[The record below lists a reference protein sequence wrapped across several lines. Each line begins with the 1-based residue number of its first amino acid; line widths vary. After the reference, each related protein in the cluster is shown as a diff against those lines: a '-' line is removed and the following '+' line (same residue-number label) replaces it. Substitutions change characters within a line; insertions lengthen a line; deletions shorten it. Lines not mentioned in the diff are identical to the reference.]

1 MLAPPFGFCRA
12 ANPRRPQAHPSSDR
26 FAATFSPRGR
36 RKLIPL
42 SFRFAARE
50 LRSGVR
56 GFRIFLA
63 CLALGV
69 AAIAAAGSTAEAFR
83 QGLASQ
89 AAQILGGDLAVGV
102 EQREFSPKE
111 KAALEKLGAV
121 SYAVASRAMAEAPS
135 GVRRLVELRG
145 VSESYPLVGQV
156 DLGGGVRLAD
166 ALQPAG
172 DAAGVAVEQP
182 LLDRLGL
189 KLGDRFLIGNVP
201 VAARAVLLG
210 EPDRLSRGFGL
221 GPRVLSRLQMVQGGG
236 FLAPGLPFGETAR
249 ISLRPGLSL
258 VAAKRAI
265 DQALKGDG
273 FRIRDRNEAA
283 PGFSRLIDQL
293 EYFLGFI
300 GLSSLIAGGLGVS
313 GAVGAYLEARKTSIA
328 ALKALGA
335 DGALARNTY
344 LIQIAVLA
352 GLGVVIG
359 VVVGG
364 AAPLILG
371 NLVKQDLPVP
381 ALFELYPAPL
391 AKAALFGLLS
401 AAAFSLAPLGRARA
415 TPPAALFRQELAGR
429 LRFGPELVGAVLAAA
444 ALAGLAIVTAP
455 TQLSA
460 AIMIAGVAAAFVA
473 LFLIGLGA
481 AWAAGRLRGLT
492 RGPMRIGLANLAGP
506 HSAARTAAPAIGLG
520 VALLAAVV
528 LIQSSLIAEVTVT
541 APKAAP
547 ALVFI
552 GIPGDKGPAFDAAV
566 AQGFGRAL
574 TPKDYM
580 RFPFATGRITGL
592 KGKQVDKGKIGA
604 MGRWAFDADIS
615 LSAIGA
621 QPVGADLISGRWWPA
636 NYVGPPLIALDE
648 QVAKAA
654 GLKLGD
660 EVTVGTLG
668 REFQTRLA
676 TTRKTD
682 LGGFGPDFTLILDA
696 TALAGANPRQVAIA
710 KATPVEEAAVTH
722 ALGASFPTVDV
733 ISVREQLQAATQL
746 FDRVTLAVRAAAA
759 VAGLAGLLVLA
770 GAIAAGARARAKEA
784 ATLKVLGAARWQI
797 LSAYAIEYGAVG
809 AIAGLAGV
817 ALGFAAAWPV
827 VALVFEATW
836 SVDWTGAL
844 GLIAGAAALT
854 AAGGLIAAMHAL
866 AMRPAPVLRA
876 E

>member
-1 MLAPPFGFCRA
+1 M
-12 ANPRRPQAHPSSDR
+12 N
-26 FAATFSPRGR
+26 
-36 RKLIPL
+36 IPL

-89 AAQILGGDLAVGV
+89 AAEILGGDLAVGV
-102 EQREFSPKE
+102 EQREFNPKE
-111 KAALEKLGAV
+111 RTALEGLGRV

-135 GVRRLVELRG
+135 GDRRLVELRG
-145 VSESYPLVGQV
+145 VSEGYPLVGQV
-156 DLGGGVRLAD
+156 ELGGGARLAD

-182 LLDRLGL
+182 LLDRLHL

-201 VAARAVLLG
+201 VIARAVLLG

-221 GPRVLSRLQMVQGGG
+221 GPRVLGRLQMVRDGG
-236 FLAPGLPFGETAR
+236 FLGPGLPFGETAR
-249 ISLRPGLSL
+249 LALRPGLGL
-258 VAAKRAI
+258 DDAKRAI
-265 DQALKGDG
+265 AKALPAGAY
-273 FRIRDRNEAA
+273 RVRDRNDAA

-313 GAVGAYLEARKTSIA
+313 GAVGAYLEARKSSIA

-352 GLGVVIG
+352 GLGVLIG
-359 VVVGG
+359 LAVGG

-371 NLVKQDLPVP
+371 NLVRKDLPVP
-381 ALFELYPAPL
+381 ALFALYPAPL

-429 LRFGPELVGAVLAAA
+429 LRFGPELVGALLAAA
-444 ALAGLAIVTAP
+444 ALAALAVITAP
-455 TQLSA
+455 TRLSA
-460 AIMIAGVAAAFVA
+460 AIMIGGVAAAFMV
-473 LFLIGLGA
+473 LFLIGIAA

-492 RGPMRIGLANLAGP
+492 AGPARIGLANLAGP

-520 VALLAAVV
+520 VGLLAAVV
-528 LIQSSLIAEVTVT
+528 LIQSSLLAEVTVT

-552 GIPGDKGPAFDAAV
+552 EIPADKGAAFDAAV
-566 AQGFGRAL
+566 AAGFGRPL
-574 TPKDYM
+574 SPKDYM
-580 RFPFATGRITGL
+580 RFPFATGRITALEGRPVE
-592 KGKQVDKGKIGA
+592 KARIGDA
-604 MGRWAFDADIS
+604 GRWAFDADVS

-621 QPVGADLISGRWWPA
+621 QPEGADIVSGRWWPA
-636 NYVGPPLIALDE
+636 SYAGPPLIALDD

-660 EVTVGTLG
+660 EVTVTTLG
-668 REFQTRLA
+668 REFQARLA
-676 TTRKTD
+676 VTRKTD
-682 LGGFGPDFTLILDA
+682 FGGFGPDFTVILDA
-696 TALAGANPRQVAIA
+696 AALAGANPRQVAIA
-710 KATPVEEAAVTH
+710 KATPLEEIAVTH
-722 ALGASFPTVDV
+722 ALGGSFPTVDV

-797 LSAYAIEYGAVG
+797 LTAYAIEYGAVG

-827 VALVFEATW
+827 VVKVFEATW
-836 SVDWTGAL
+836 SVDWAGAL
-844 GLIAGAAALT
+844 GLIAGAATLT
-854 AAGGLIAAMHAL
+854 AGGGLVAALHAL
-866 AMRPAPVLRA
+866 ARRPAPVLRA
-876 E
+876 Q